1 MSISDIKLTAN
12 DLIKVLGFVGSL
24 MTLYF
29 QLRSDIKELIIHKK
43 ADDMVVNYRI
53 NSLEEEQRKL
63 ASRLNWFATL
73 PESPKIKHE

>member
-29 QLRSDIKELIIHKK
+29 QLRSDMKELIIQKK

-63 ASRLNWFATL
+63 ASKLTWFATL